1 MIFIA
6 DIIIKSRYEENINHY
21 NLKDVEDLSPN
32 PQKNIQNSEF
42 KIQIKKVNNQNPRSV
57 NSSDIS
63 NSSIEKDNQNLKLK
77 GNKSEYKDSENRNIM
92 NMQYTSSKKISTR
105 KQTESNTNLIND
117 SLVNQNK
124 LGTLLMSQLGNKNN
138 INNNLKLTNTE
149 KEFIMQILYQHF
161 LFKYMNNKI
170 MTHLINNFKIEKYEQ
185 NQILY
190 EENSIGEKFY
200 IVKEGTLE
208 EKFKNSSTKKTYRE
222 SDTFGDL
229 ALIEQGQREG
239 TITAKENVTLFSLK
253 GHLFRKIVQKI
264 NKEEQKTRFD
274 FLSIVPIFQ
283 FIDKTQL
290 NSIVLNMYT
299 CSYEQGNIIFKEG
312 EIGYSLF
319 IIKSGE
325 VNCQSKNGEV
335 KRILQAKDYFGEYAV
350 LFDIPR
356 SLTVIAKSKIVIYKI
371 SNTVLEDSLGSD
383 YRNIILKSM
392 LREAFHKSKFF
403 SVMANSFYINEI
415 YQNTKILL
423 LKDNTKVSFEEPGD
437 NILNKKENNE
447 NNNNNDNKILYCIIS
462 GNFIIKEHINNNTI
476 KMVGKRGELFGE
488 EFLNIKSK
496 MINSKND
503 IFTEGE
509 CRIFKI
515 VLKDIL
521 KIMHINVKCSKI
533 LSFLQHINYM
543 QKTEMF
549 RNTSIN
555 KVIQICSLM
564 RKEKFVKD
572 QYIFQ
577 KGAIAD
583 NFYIIKK
590 GAVIVWHEEKRVREL
605 EEGNCFG
612 ELALLSNE
620 PRSATLQAKVNCTL
634 YALEKK
640 DFIKNIDKKLLEY
653 LNIKMSLLDDF
664 NMSLDDFFFCKN
676 LGQGKF
682 GAVSLVHNK
691 KHFYAIKCVDKIEA
705 EKHKHLIKYFLEE
718 RRVLLELDHPFIM
731 KLVRT
736 FKTEEN
742 IFFLTNFINGKGLNK
757 YLDSKKEKSFRNK
770 EETRFY
776 ISFLFVILD
785 YLNSKGIAHRDL
797 KPENIMINTQGYLQL
812 IDFGTAKRIKDFTCT
827 IIGTAYYISPEVL
840 VGKGYSFSCDYWSI
854 GILTFEIYY
863 NYYPFG
869 NEANEPMEVYRD
881 VLKKDL
887 SLPYNGD
894 KSVNSFIKSVLNKKV
909 SKRLSS
915 LEQAKKHVFF
925 KDFNWDDLIDLQMKP
940 PYIPET
946 VEVKSFENYPEK
958 YTDYLKKEKNKYKS
972 DKAVNSYEDEDEN
985 LGFKN
990 NWADEF

>member
-1 MIFIA
+1 MDRLGEISA
-6 DIIIKSRYEENINHY
+6 NQNVKNQNPEIK
-21 NLKDVEDLSPN
+21 L
-32 PQKNIQNSEF
+32 
-42 KIQIKKVNNQNPRSV
+42 QIKKIPNKNPPSM

-63 NSSIEKDNQNLKLK
+63 NSSLEKENKNLKLK
-77 GNKSEYKDSENRNIM
+77 DNNLEMKGSENRNII
-92 NMQYTSSKKISTR
+92 NIQYTSSKKISTR
-105 KQTESNTNLIND
+105 KQTESNTNLIN
-117 SLVNQNK
+117 SSSIVNNNK
-124 LGTLLMSQLGNKNN
+124 IGSILLSQVGNKNN
-138 INNNLKLTNTE
+138 IHNLKLSNSD
-149 KEFIMQILYQHF
+149 KEYLMQILYQHF
-161 LFKYMNNKI
+161 LFKYLNNKI
-170 MTHLINNFKIEKYEQ
+170 MNNLINNFEIEKYDQ
-185 NQILY
+185 NQVLY
-190 EENSIGEKFY
+190 QENSIGEKFY
-200 IVKEGTLE
+200 AIKEGILE
-208 EKFKNSSTKKTYRE
+208 ETFENSNPNKIYHDG
-222 SDTFGDL
+222 DTFGDL
-229 ALIEQGQREG
+229 ALLEQAQREG
-239 TITAKENVTLFSLK
+239 TITAKSNVTLFSLK

-264 NKEEQKTRFD
+264 NKEEQKERFD

-299 CSYEQGNIIFKEG
+299 CSYDPGNIIFKEG
-312 EIGYSLF
+312 ETGSSLF

-325 VNCQSKNGEV
+325 VFCESKNGEI
-335 KRILQAKDYFGEYAV
+335 KRILHAKDYFGEYAV

-356 SLTVIAKSKIVIYKI
+356 SLTVKAKSKIVIYKI
-371 SNTVLEDSLGSD
+371 STNVLEDSLGID
-383 YRNIILKSM
+383 YRNIILKSI
-392 LREAFHKSKFF
+392 LREGFHKSKYF

-415 YQNTKILL
+415 YQNTNIRLFKG
-423 LKDNTKVSFEEPGD
+423 NTKLPFEEGEEKGT
-437 NILNKKENNE
+437 NLNKKENID
-447 NNNNNDNKILYCIIS
+447 NNNKILYCIIC
-462 GNFIIKEHINNNTI
+462 GNFIIKENNNNSNSI
-476 KMVGKRGELFGE
+476 VAKRGELYGE
-488 EFLNIKSK
+488 EFLNVKSK
-496 MINSKND
+496 IVNSKDN
-503 IFTEGE
+503 IYTEGE
-509 CRIFKI
+509 CRVFKI
-515 VLKDIL
+515 VLKDII
-521 KIMHINVKCSKI
+521 KIMHINIKPSKI

-555 KVIQICSLM
+555 KVIQICTLM
-564 RKEKFVKD
+564 KKEKFNKD

-583 NFYIIKK
+583 KFYIIKK
-590 GAVIVWHEEKRVREL
+590 GAVIVWYEEKRVREL

-634 YALEKK
+634 YALEKN

-653 LNIKMSLLDDF
+653 LNVKMSLLDDF
-664 NMSLDDFFFCKN
+664 NMSLEDFYFCRN

-682 GAVSLVHNK
+682 GEVSLVHNK
-691 KHFYAIKCVDKIEA
+691 KHFYAIKCVDKTEA

-757 YLDSKKEKSFRNK
+757 YLDLKKERSFRNK

-776 ISFLFVILD
+776 ISFLFVIVD

-840 VGKGYSFSCDYWSI
+840 IGKGYSFSCDYWSI

-869 NEANEPMEVYRD
+869 NEANDPMEVYRD

-894 KSVNSFIKSVLNKKV
+894 KSVNSFIKAVLNKKV

-940 PYIPET
+940 PYIPDSLDL
-946 VEVKSFENYPEK
+946 KDFENYPNK
-958 YTDYLKKEKNKYKS
+958 YCDYLNKEKRKAKKS
-972 DKAVNSYEDEDEN
+972 DKAINSYVDEDDN
-985 LGFKN
+985 FGFKN